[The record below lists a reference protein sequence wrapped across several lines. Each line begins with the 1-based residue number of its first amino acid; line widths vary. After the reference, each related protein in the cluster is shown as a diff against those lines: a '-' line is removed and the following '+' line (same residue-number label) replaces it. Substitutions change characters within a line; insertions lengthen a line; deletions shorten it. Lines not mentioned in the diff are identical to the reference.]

1 MFTMNIEKAKWK
13 KREVG
18 RLQRLGQKLYSFGV
32 LMESMESEWNSS
44 DAVTSR
50 DFYRLAEHIANGKNL
65 DDIRNGIAKAIKRG
79 FNDLWHPYSP
89 TWKVAKND
97 IALDRILREILC
109 LVVWQEDGV
118 EIADY
123 QYNPWLVDLIK
134 MPMNLEEM
142 ALGSRRGIMMW
153 GIILEI
159 FGLHTDRLEVS
170 SMERYSEDA
179 RARFLNRMSQW
190 FKSDRMKR
198 KDRGWRFFKNG
209 GCLLDPEMCELQK
222 EWVFSQM
229 QKLDG
234 FKKDALVDRLDGIS
248 LWCYRLVNLLQLDEW
263 IINNSGK

>member
-1 MFTMNIEKAKWK
+1 MFTEKAKWE

-44 DAVTSR
+44 DAVTSK
-50 DFYRLAEHIANGKNL
+50 DFYRLAEHIANGKDL
-65 DDIRNGIAKAIKRG
+65 KGIRNSIAKAIKRG

-109 LVVWQEDGV
+109 LVVWQEDRV

-123 QYNPWLVDLIK
+123 QYDPWLVDLIR

-142 ALGSRRGIMMW
+142 MLGSRRAIMMW

-159 FGLHTDRLEVS
+159 FGLYTDRLEVS
-170 SMERYSEDA
+170 SMEQYSENA
-179 RARFLNRMSQW
+179 RARLLNRMGQW

-209 GCLLDPEMCELQK
+209 GCLVDPEMYELQK
-222 EWVFSQM
+222 EWIFSQM
-229 QKLDG
+229 QKLDS

-248 LWCYRLVNLLQLDEW
+248 LWCYGLVRLLQFDDWLMNDP
-263 IINNSGK
+263 NN

>member
-1 MFTMNIEKAKWK
+1 MFTEKAKWE

-44 DAVTSR
+44 DAVTSK
-50 DFYRLAEHIANGKNL
+50 DFYRLAEHIANGKDL
-65 DDIRNGIAKAIKRG
+65 KGIRNGIAKAIKRG

-109 LVVWQEDGV
+109 LVVWQEDRV

-123 QYNPWLVDLIK
+123 QYDPWLVDLIR
-134 MPMNLEEM
+134 MPTNLEEM
-142 ALGSRRGIMMW
+142 MLGSRRAIMMW

-159 FGLHTDRLEVS
+159 FGLYTDRLEVS

-179 RARFLNRMSQW
+179 RARLLNRMGQW

-198 KDRGWRFFKNG
+198 KDRGWRFFKDG
-209 GCLLDPEMCELQK
+209 GCLLDPEMYELQK
-222 EWVFSQM
+222 EWIFSQM
-229 QKLDG
+229 QKLDS

-248 LWCYRLVNLLQLDEW
+248 LWCYGLVRLLQFDNWLMNDP
-263 IINNSGK
+263 NN

>member
-1 MFTMNIEKAKWK
+1 MFTEKVKWE

-44 DAVTSR
+44 DAVTSK
-50 DFYRLAEHIANGKNL
+50 DFYRLAEHIANGKDL
-65 DDIRNGIAKAIKRG
+65 KGIRNGIAKAIKRG

-109 LVVWQEDGV
+109 LVVWQEDRV

-123 QYNPWLVDLIK
+123 QYDPWLVDLIR
-134 MPMNLEEM
+134 MPTNLEEM
-142 ALGSRRGIMMW
+142 MLSSRRAIMMW

-159 FGLHTDRLEVS
+159 FGLYTDRLEVS
-170 SMERYSEDA
+170 SMERYSENA
-179 RARFLNRMSQW
+179 RARLLNRMGQW

-198 KDRGWRFFKNG
+198 KDRDWRFFKDG
-209 GCLLDPEMCELQK
+209 GCLLNPEMYELQK
-222 EWVFSQM
+222 EWIFSQM
-229 QKLDG
+229 QKLDS

-248 LWCYRLVNLLQLDEW
+248 LWCYGLVRLLQFDKWLMNGP
-263 IINNSGK
+263 NN